1 MPRIVDRRER
11 RALFIAA
18 SVRVIASC
26 GLNATT
32 LRRVAEE
39 AGCTTGALT
48 HYFPDR
54 LTLLVTALRAVHV
67 AAERRLIR
75 AAQTA
80 PNDVIRLSQTLLAAL
95 PLDDPRKAEWR
106 VWLAFWGAL
115 PAYPLLAQ
123 EHAARYVE
131 WSQVFRLVLEPFC
144 RDEAELDAELDTLV
158 ALIDGLG
165 VRGALAQG
173 YDFYMAAERRAMAAT
188 VQRYVTGLARRRAE
202 VACNSLKTNMS

>member
-1 MPRIVDRRER
+1 MPKIVDRQER
-11 RALFIAA
+11 RGAFVAA
-18 SVRVIASC
+18 SISVIAHC
-26 GLNATT
+26 GLTATT

-54 LTLLVTALRAVHV
+54 LTLLIVALRTVHTT
-67 AAERRLIR
+67 AGRRLIR
-75 AAQTA
+75 AAQGA
-80 PNDVIRLSQTLLAAL
+80 PDDFARLSRTLFEAL
-95 PLDDPRKAEWR
+95 PMDDKRKQEWR

-123 EHAARYVE
+123 EHAARYAE
-131 WSQVFRLVLEPFC
+131 WREVLRVVLEPFC
-144 RDEAELDAELDTLV
+144 KDEAELDAELDTLV

-173 YDFYMAAERRAMAAT
+173 PSYYMAAERRAITAT
-188 VQRYVTGLARRRAE
+188 VDRYILSLARRRAE
-202 VACNSLKTNMS
+202 RAA

>member
-11 RALFIAA
+11 QGAFVAA
-18 SVRVIASC
+18 SLEVISSC
-26 GLNATT
+26 GLDATT
-32 LRRVAEE
+32 LRRVAEA

-54 LTLLVTALRAVHV
+54 LTLLVTTLRAVHV
-67 AAERRLIR
+67 AAGRRLIR
-75 AAQTA
+75 AAQNA
-80 PNDVIRLSQTLLAAL
+80 SDDVARLHCAMLEAL
-95 PLDDPRKAEWR
+95 PMDDLRKQEWR

-123 EHAARYVE
+123 EHAARYIE
-131 WSQVFRLVLEPFC
+131 WCQVLRVVLDPFC
-144 RDEAELDAELDTLV
+144 RDEDELDAELDTLV

-173 YDFYMAAERRAMAAT
+173 PDYYMAAERRAIAAT
-188 VQRYVTGLARRRAE
+188 VDRYIRGLVTRRANR
-202 VACNSLKTNMS
+202 AA